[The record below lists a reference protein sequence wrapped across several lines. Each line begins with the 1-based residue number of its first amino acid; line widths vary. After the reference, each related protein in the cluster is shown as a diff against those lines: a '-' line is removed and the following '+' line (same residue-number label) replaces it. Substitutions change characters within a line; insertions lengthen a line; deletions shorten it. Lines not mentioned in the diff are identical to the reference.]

1 MKTIVKILTLTCI
14 LFACQLN
21 AGAQTVSLGRQ
32 KQSFSYK
39 SLYRHSVAK
48 EMNVVENTT
57 PKPIVKETPKPVVTE
72 VEKPIKKE
80 TSKPVVTEV
89 AQPVAKEVVEQPVW
103 KEESNTEMASKEEN
117 QKLQRAHQQLNELCG
132 QTIYDG
138 NAFDTYCRLYK
149 STPKTKENV
158 QTLMKIQMVVLRY
171 YTTQTTCYPDLAKR
185 LKGSSSLSEQKNILL
200 SYSK

>member
-72 VEKPIKKE
+72 V
-80 TSKPVVTEV
+80 
-89 AQPVAKEVVEQPVW
+89 AQPVAKAMVEPIG
-103 KEESNTEMASKEEN
+103 KEEANAEMASEEEI
-117 QKLQRAHQQLNELCG
+117 QRLQRAHKQLNQLCS
-132 QTIYDG
+132 QTIYDS
-138 NAFDTYCRLYK
+138 NTFDIYCRLYK
-149 STPKTKENV
+149 SAPQTKENV

>member
-39 SLYRHSVAK
+39 LLYRNSVAK

-57 PKPIVKETPKPVVTE
+57 PKPIVKETPQPVVTE

-80 TSKPVVTEV
+80 ISKPVVTEV
-89 AQPVAKEVVEQPVW
+89 TQPVAKEMVEPIW
-103 KEESNTEMASKEEN
+103 KEEAHAEMASEEEI
-117 QKLQRAHQQLNELCG
+117 QRLQRAHKQLNQLCS
-132 QTIYDG
+132 QTIYDS
-138 NAFDTYCRLYK
+138 NAFDIYCHLYK
-149 STPKTKENV
+149 STPQTKENV
-158 QTLMKIQMVVLRY
+158 QTVMKIHMVVLRY
-171 YTTQTTCYPDLAKR
+171 YTTQTTCYPNLAKR

>member
-80 TSKPVVTEV
+80 ISKPVVTEV
-89 AQPVAKEVVEQPVW
+89 AQPVAKAMVEPIG
-103 KEESNTEMASKEEN
+103 KEEANAEMASEEEI
-117 QKLQRAHQQLNELCG
+117 QRLQRAHKQLNQLCS
-132 QTIYDG
+132 QTIYDS
-138 NAFDTYCRLYK
+138 NTFDIYCRLYK
-149 STPKTKENV
+149 SAPQTKENV

>member
-21 AGAQTVSLGRQ
+21 AGAQTVSLGKQ

-80 TSKPVVTEV
+80 ISKPVVTEV
-89 AQPVAKEVVEQPVW
+89 VQPVAKAMVEPIG
-103 KEESNTEMASKEEN
+103 KEEAYAEMASEEEI
-117 QKLQRAHQQLNELCG
+117 QRLQRAHKQLNQLCS
-132 QTIYDG
+132 QTIFDS
-138 NAFDTYCRLYK
+138 NAFDIYCRLYK
-149 STPKTKENV
+149 SAPKTKENV

>member
-80 TSKPVVTEV
+80 ISKPV
-89 AQPVAKEVVEQPVW
+89 AKAMVEPIG
-103 KEESNTEMASKEEN
+103 KEEANAEMASEEEI
-117 QKLQRAHQQLNELCG
+117 QRLQRAHKQLNQLCS
-132 QTIYDG
+132 QTIYDS
-138 NAFDTYCRLYK
+138 NTFDIYCRLYK
-149 STPKTKENV
+149 SAPQTKENV